1 MCKKLICVS
10 LIVFCLLVPMVVS
23 ASSAEVNFK
32 GRTIAI
38 MVTDT
43 FVPVVDA
50 WKPLWERE
58 TGGKINVI
66 LVPYMGLGDKMWI
79 EFRTKTGTFDT
90 AAIPSTWLGDVAG
103 GGHVVELDPLFK
115 KYGYP
120 DWDDILPAV
129 KVITRWAGKTVSFP
143 FDGDNHMTYYR
154 KDALEVPE
162 YQQKFREKYGYDYH
176 LPPKDW
182 TEVRDISEFFNGWD
196 WDKDGEIEYGC
207 AFIAQQKTQA
217 MWEILN
223 LIAQYATKAGPPS
236 NTTSNI
242 FFDAD
247 TMEPLCNTPG
257 WIEAF
262 TRLQELTKFAP
273 PGLLGYGYSE
283 FRYAY
288 VSGIAAL
295 GFDWGDVGIMEQ
307 YPDEYGSVV
316 KGKLGYGPLPGAR
329 KYWDHVN
336 KKWVEEE
343 HQVNFLNFGGWVWI
357 IPKASENV
365 DMAYHWVTYITNPDR
380 SLLDACG
387 IHGYTGVN
395 PFRKSHFDPGV
406 LGLWERGGWD
416 PDAAK
421 GYQKAIVDILTDPY
435 AVTDLRI
442 PGGEKYY
449 DALDT
454 RLAGVLALTTTPED
468 ACAALYKDW
477 VRITDEYGKESQ
489 KRYYRESLGLK

>member
-1 MCKKLICVS
+1 MYKRLIFVS
-10 LIVFCLLVPMVVS
+10 LISFCLLLSTALVATGEKVD
-23 ASSAEVNFK
+23 FT
-32 GRTIAI
+32 GRTIAV
-38 MVTDT
+38 MVEGTH
-43 FVPVVDA
+43 VPVVDA

-66 LVPYMGLGDKMWI
+66 VVPYAGISDKLWI
-79 EFRTKTGTFDT
+79 EFTSKTGTFDT
-90 AAIPSTWLGDVAG
+90 AAIPSSWLGDVAG
-103 GGHVVELDPLFK
+103 GGHVVELDPLFT

-120 DWDDILPAV
+120 DWDDILPAI
-129 KVITRWAGKTVSFP
+129 KVITRWAGKTVAFP
-143 FDGDNHMTYYR
+143 YDGDNHMTYYR

-162 YQQKFREKYGYDYH
+162 YQEKFKQKYGYDYH

-196 WDKDGEIEYGC
+196 WDNDGEIEYGV

-223 LIAQYATKAGPPS
+223 LVAQYATKAGPPS

-262 TRLQELTKFAP
+262 TRLQELTEFAP
-273 PGLLGYGYSE
+273 PGLLGYGHAE

-307 YPDEYGSVV
+307 YPVEYGSKV

-336 KKWVEEE
+336 NKWVQED

-357 IPKASENV
+357 IPKASKNV

-395 PFRKSHFDPGV
+395 PYRKSHFDPGV

-468 ACAALYKDW
+468 ACAALYDDW
-477 VRITDEYGKESQ
+477 VRITDEYGKEDQ
-489 KRYYRESLGLK
+489 QRYYRESLGLK